1 MFSQY
6 FSSNDDPEVIL
17 WANKHLVHAVQ
28 WQDDPAIW
36 HDQVKLGGEF
46 SMFYPDWA
54 HELSIPNDC
63 TEEQLYQLT
72 SKYLEELDNGN

>member
-1 MFSQY
+1 M
-6 FSSNDDPEVIL
+6 IL

-28 WQDDPAIW
+28 WQNDPAIW